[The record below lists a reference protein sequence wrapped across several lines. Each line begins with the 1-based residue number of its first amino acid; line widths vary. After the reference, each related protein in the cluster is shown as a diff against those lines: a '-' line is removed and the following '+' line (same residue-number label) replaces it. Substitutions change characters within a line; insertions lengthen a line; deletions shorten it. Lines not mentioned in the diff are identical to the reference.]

1 MKKYLFLIGSF
12 LLVLIF
18 SSCSPSYQSTNQQ
31 SSGLNIFGSNN
42 VNVALGIPV
51 DKDSTDDYLILRT
64 QYVLSYNPY
73 RNAANWVS
81 WNLDSSWYGDTPRYS
96 RSFITDTSLPDSCY
110 KVKHSD
116 YTNSGYDRGHMVRSE
131 ERTRTVD
138 DNKATFLLTNIL
150 PQHPD
155 LNRGIWLKLENYCED
170 LCKKEKKELF
180 VIAGGVFHTE
190 NRVKNAVAIPDSCF
204 KIIVVLN
211 NGESIESITDSTAVI
226 AVMMPNIAGVRN
238 EQWQKYV
245 TTIRRIENSSGYD
258 FLSNLSGE
266 LQDIIENRFYKHA
279 E

>member
-1 MKKYLFLIGSF
+1 
-12 LLVLIF
+12 
-18 SSCSPSYQSTNQQ
+18 
-31 SSGLNIFGSNN
+31 
-42 VNVALGIPV
+42 
-51 DKDSTDDYLILRT
+51 
-64 QYVLSYNPY
+64 
-73 RNAANWVS
+73 
-81 WNLDSSWYGDTPRYS
+81 
-96 RSFITDTSLPDSCY
+96 
-110 KVKHSD
+110 
-116 YTNSGYDRGHMVRSE
+116 MVRSE

-238 EQWQKYV
+238 EKWQKYV

-266 LQDIIENRFYKHA
+266 LQDIIENRFYKHD